1 MEEPFMI
8 WLELGIMQRA
18 LIACVLTGFLTG
30 LMGVFVV
37 RMRLTAIGYSMSHG
51 AFAGAS
57 LGVAIS
63 ANPLVTAMLFAS
75 TTALF
80 IGPIADKARLHAD
93 TITSIIFPLNM
104 ALAFIFLTL
113 TPEIGLTS
121 QVANVLWGSIISLTN
136 TDMVYLVTLCAATMA
151 IVHFAWKELF
161 AIMFNRKQAE
171 ADGINAKPFIY
182 LVIFLAGV
190 VVTFSLKLVGGLLIY
205 ALLFNPAASA
215 LQLLEDMRKII
226 ILSPL
231 IGVTT
236 NIVGLIVSLF
246 LDLPVGSCIVL
257 VSTVTFAILVL
268 LSPKKRRKM
277 ENETLEV
284 NH

>member
-1 MEEPFMI
+1 MI
-8 WLELGIMQRA
+8 WLEFDIMRRAFLG
-18 LIACVLTGFLTG
+18 CVLTGFLTG

-37 RMRLTAIGYSMSHG
+37 RMRLSAIGYSMSHG
-51 AFAGAS
+51 AFAGAA

-63 ANPLVTAMLFAS
+63 TNPLITAILFAS
-75 TTALF
+75 ATAFL

-104 ALAFIFLTL
+104 ALAFVFLTL

-121 QVANVLWGSIISLTN
+121 QVANILWGSIIALTN
-136 TDMVYLVTLCAATMA
+136 NDMVYLVTLCAATIV
-151 IVHFAWKELF
+151 IVHFVWKELF
-161 AIMFNRKQAE
+161 AIMFNRKLAE

-182 LVIFLAGV
+182 LIIFLSGV

-215 LQLLEDMRKII
+215 LQFLEDMRKIVI
-226 ILSPL
+226 VSPI
-231 IGVTT
+231 IGVAT
-236 NIVGLIVSLF
+236 NIAGLMVSLF

-257 VSTVTFAILVL
+257 VSTLAFAIMVL
-268 LSPKKRRKM
+268 LSPKRRRKL
-277 ENETLEV
+277 ENKEQEV
-284 NH
+284 NS